1 MIIIGVDPGIS
12 GAISI
17 VENKKILEVYDTPT
31 MIEGKKNKRQINGAQ
46 VTNIIKERLNKGNEV
61 VVVVEHVNAMPGQ
74 GVTSMFNF
82 GQSFGVIK
90 GICAA
95 LSLPIYFVRPTKW
108 KKHFNLIKTH
118 KDASRTK
125 VIEAYPEISSKLH
138 RKKDCNRADAIL
150 IALYFNEVATQV
162 VGLGGS
168 TDFSL
173 IQLFLRADFIV
184 KSVIILLI
192 AASIYSWALIFDKY
206 KLFKKIEKTTT
217 TFEEKFWKSKSAES
231 FYNSLTNRDKDPVAN
246 IFQSAM
252 AEVIKTKSKSSVV
265 QSARVS
271 RIIEI
276 STDKQIRNIEKNFT
290 FLATVG
296 STAPFIGLFGTV
308 WGIMNSFQS
317 IAISRN
323 TSLAIV
329 APGIAEALFATALG
343 LLAAIPAVVAY
354 NKFNSDAKR
363 YGSRIENFSKR
374 FLSII

>member
-1 MIIIGVDPGIS
+1 M
-12 GAISI
+12 
-17 VENKKILEVYDTPT
+17 E
-31 MIEGKKNKRQINGAQ
+31 Q
-46 VTNIIKERLNKGNEV
+46 
-61 VVVVEHVNAMPGQ
+61 
-74 GVTSMFNF
+74 
-82 GQSFGVIK
+82 
-90 GICAA
+90 
-95 LSLPIYFVRPTKW
+95 
-108 KKHFNLIKTH
+108 
-118 KDASRTK
+118 
-125 VIEAYPEISSKLH
+125 
-138 RKKDCNRADAIL
+138 
-150 IALYFNEVATQV
+150 EVATQV
-162 VGLGGS
+162 VGLGGA

-184 KSVIILLI
+184 KSVIIILI
-192 AASIYSWALIFDKY
+192 AASVYSWALIFEKY
-206 KLFKKIEKTTT
+206 KLFKKIEKSTTS
-217 TFEEKFWKSKSAES
+217 FEEKFWKSRSAEN
-231 FYNSLTNRDKDPVAN
+231 FYNNLTNKDKDPVAN

-252 AEVIKTKSKSSVV
+252 VELIKTKSKSSSV

-276 STDKQIRNIEKNFT
+276 SADKEIKLIEKHFT

-343 LLAAIPAVVAY
+343 LLAAVPAVIAY
-354 NKFNSDAKR
+354 NKFNSDSKKYSA
-363 YGSRIENFSKR
+363 RIENFSKR